1 VLDFLGDAITAIDR
15 VAEYLAGVADVA
27 ALEADSR
34 TLDAIV
40 LNIQNLG
47 ESARC
52 IERIAPDVVATHAS
66 IPWSDMI
73 GMRNK
78 LAHGYF
84 AIDASIVWETAT
96 RDLPGLRAQLEA
108 LMNTLA
114 APGG

>member
-1 VLDFLGDAITAIDR
+1 
-15 VAEYLAGVADVA
+15 
-27 ALEADSR
+27 
-34 TLDAIV
+34 
-40 LNIQNLG
+40 
-47 ESARC
+47 
-52 IERIAPDVVATHAS
+52 
-66 IPWSDMI
+66 
-73 GMRNK
+73 MRNK